1 MNLGTALTLAA
12 KKKKMAKD
20 AKDSA
25 VIKKEEEITK
35 RGVKTIMDEE
45 AAELEREALKTERSF
60 QVNFLNCFPVF
71 LTLLL
76 HT

>member
-1 MNLGTALTLAA
+1 MNLAA
-12 KKKKMAKD
+12 KKKQITKNAKEQTE
-20 AKDSA
+20 
-25 VIKKEEEITK
+25 IKAEEELTK
-35 RGVKTIMDEE
+35 RNVRTIMDEE